1 MDPSLSRQ
9 YTSIKSAIL
18 NVIMSKKE
26 AAARLKI
33 NHMLEESGWRLIDN
47 EEGRANVDVETR
59 LNPGKKLDPTQLGD
73 DFSVA
78 PGGFIDYLLLDENQ
92 KPLAV
97 LEAKREGKS
106 PLDGKEQARDYA
118 NRTHVRYII
127 LSNGNVHYFWDMI
140 EGNPEP
146 ILKLPAPVSLTE
158 SKRYQP
164 NPMAL
169 ANEPVDNKYIAHSQ
183 IPEFDRS
190 PQYQEGGEAQA
201 KYIRDNKLK
210 IMRKYQVDAIHAIQ
224 NAAKQGKKRYLLEM
238 ATGTGKT
245 LTCAAIIKLFLKTG
259 NAKRVLFLVDR
270 IELEK
275 QAQEAFENSLGK
287 DFTVYTYKEHK
298 DDWGAADIVVSTVQS
313 LQTNNRYKEL
323 FSPTDFE
330 LIVSDE
336 AHRSI
341 GGNARAV
348 FEYFVGYRVGLTA
361 TPKGYLKGVADDE
374 ENTQKD
380 FERRQ
385 LLDTYTTFG
394 CDSGQPTFS
403 YSLLDGVNDPDG
415 PYLVNPIVIDAR
427 TDITTK
433 LLSEEGYAVHKV
445 IDDETEVDAVFGAR
459 DFERKFS
466 NEKTNEIL
474 AQTFLDNADVD
485 PITGEIGKSIIFAV
499 SQSHAAKVVNIL
511 NRLAMRRW
519 PGRYQSDFA
528 VQVTSNVTD
537 AQKYTTDF
545 SNNNLRGKTT
555 WLDNYDSS
563 RARVVVTVGMMTTG
577 YDCSDLLNV
586 AFMRPV
592 FSPSDFIQM
601 KGRGT
606 RLHTFR
612 YVDYSDDENVVTT
625 QKNNFKLID
634 FFAVCEYFD
643 EKYDYEA
650 VLALPKRIEGTMTGY
665 APTVVSDP
673 GVVSGPGASY
683 AHGVDLD
690 ELDKLKHQ
698 TTTVIDGQGLRIDR
712 EMFRKFKEDL
722 QNDEEFTTLYDTNRD
737 AALDYLKNKVFD
749 KPNHFM
755 NLEKI
760 RSFFK
765 LDRKLSLG
773 EALDIV
779 MDKIETPKT
788 KPQIIH
794 DAFNDAVLTKEL
806 TDKLTDDIVFHLAY
820 RLFDAYISSPG
831 VQKSIDDQTYGNLD
845 HTNQLSLEEY
855 IQLHQAGVAEP
866 LVTYIKDYVDITKL
880 RG

>member
-1 MDPSLSRQ
+1 MP
-9 YTSIKSAIL
+9 
-18 NVIMSKKE
+18 KKE

-33 NHMLEESGWRLIDN
+33 NKMLEESGWRLLDN
-47 EEGRANVDVETR
+47 ANGRANVDVETR
-59 LNPGKKLDPTQLGD
+59 LNPGKKLDPTELGD
-73 DFSVA
+73 DFA
-78 PGGFIDYLLLDENQ
+78 KAQGGFIDYLLLDDNQ
-92 KPLAV
+92 KPIAV
-97 LEAKREGKS
+97 LEAKREDKS

-127 LSNGNVHYFWDMI
+127 LSNGNVHYLWDMI

-146 ILKLPAPVSLTE
+146 ILKLPTQESLAE
-158 SKRYQP
+158 SKKYQP
-164 NPMAL
+164 NPAAL
-169 ANEPVDNKYIAHSQ
+169 ADEVVDNTYIARSQ
-183 IPEFDRS
+183 IPDFNTS
-190 PQYQEGGEAQA
+190 PQFLAGGETQE
-201 KYIRDNKLK
+201 KYLRDNKLK
-210 IMRKYQVDAIHAIQ
+210 VMRKYQVGAVHAIQ
-224 NAAKQGKKRYLLEM
+224 DAARLGKKRYLLEM

-275 QAQEAFENSLGK
+275 QAQEAFENSLGS

-298 DDWGAADIVVSTVQS
+298 DDWGTADIVVSTVQS
-313 LQTNNRYKEL
+313 LQTNDRYKEL

-330 LIVSDE
+330 LVISDE

-361 TPKGYLKGVADDE
+361 TPKDYLKGAADEDQ
-374 ENTQKD
+374 NTQKD

-385 LLDTYTTFG
+385 LLDTYNAFG
-394 CDSGQPTFS
+394 CESGQPTFS

-433 LLSEEGYAVHKV
+433 LLSEDGYAVHKV
-445 IDDETEVDAVFGAR
+445 IDEETEVDAIFGAR
-459 DFERKFS
+459 DFERKFF
-466 NEKTNEIL
+466 NEKTNEVL
-474 AQTFLDNADVD
+474 AQTFLDNADHD
-485 PITGEIGKSIIFAV
+485 PISGEIGKSIIFAV
-499 SQSHAAKVVNIL
+499 SQAHAAKVVNIL
-511 NRLAMRRW
+511 NKLAMEQW
-519 PGRYQSDFA
+519 PGKYQSDFA
-528 VQVTSNVTD
+528 LQVTSNVTD
-537 AQKYTTDF
+537 AQDYTTNF
-545 SNNNLRGKTT
+545 SNNNLRGKTK
-555 WLDNYDSS
+555 WLENYDSS
-563 RARVVVTVGMMTTG
+563 RTRVVVTVGMMTTG

-606 RLHTFR
+606 RLHSFR
-612 YVDYSDDENVVTT
+612 YIDYTDDENVVLAI
-625 QKNNFKLID
+625 KNNFKLID
-634 FFAVCEYFD
+634 FFAVCQYFD
-643 EKYDYEA
+643 EKFEYDK
-650 VLALPKRIEGTMTGY
+650 VLVLPKRIEGANVTYEPPTIDDTGISDSGNTY
-665 APTVVSDP
+665 ATGIDI
-673 GVVSGPGASY
+673 
-683 AHGVDLD
+683 D
-690 ELDKLKHQ
+690 EFDKLKNQ
-698 TTTVIDGQGLRIDR
+698 TTTIVDGQGMRIDR

-722 QNDEEFTTLYDTNRD
+722 QHDQEFTTLYDNNRD
-737 AALDYLKNKVFD
+737 EALEYLKNKVFD

-779 MDKIETPKT
+779 MDKIEVPKS
-788 KPQIIH
+788 KAEIIH
-794 DAFNDAVLTKEL
+794 DKFNDAVLTKEL
-806 TDKLTDDIVFHLAY
+806 TDKLTDGTIFHLAY
-820 RLFDAYISSPG
+820 QLFDAYISSPP
-831 VQKSIDDQTYGNLD
+831 VQKAIDNQTYGNLD
-845 HTNQLSLEEY
+845 QTNQLSLEEY
-855 IQLHQAGVAEP
+855 IILHQAGVAEP
-866 LVTYIKDYVDITKL
+866 LVNYIKDYVDITKL

>member
-1 MDPSLSRQ
+1 
-9 YTSIKSAIL
+9 
-18 NVIMSKKE
+18 MSKKE

-33 NHMLEESGWRLIDN
+33 NKMLEESGWRLLDEDN
-47 EEGRANVDVETR
+47 LRANVDVETR
-59 LNPGKKLDPTQLGD
+59 LSPGKKIDPTQMGD
-73 DFSVA
+73 DFNEA
-78 PGGFIDYLLLDENQ
+78 QGGFIDYLLLDDNQ
-92 KPLAV
+92 KPIAV
-97 LEAKREGKS
+97 LEAKRESKS
-106 PLDGKEQARDYA
+106 PLDGKEQAREYA
-118 NRTHVRYII
+118 NRTHVRYVI
-127 LSNGNVHYFWDMI
+127 LSNGNVHYLWDMI

-146 ILKLPAPVSLTE
+146 ILKLPTQESLTE

-164 NPMAL
+164 NPGAL
-169 ANEPVDNKYIAHSQ
+169 SDEKVDDTYIAHSQ
-183 IPEFDRS
+183 IPDFDKS
-190 PQYQEGGEAQA
+190 PQYLAGGDTRQN
-201 KYIRDNKLK
+201 YMRDNKLK
-210 IMRKYQVDAIHAIQ
+210 IMRKYQVGAIHAIQ
-224 NAAKQGKKRYLLEM
+224 NAAKEGNKRYLLEM

-275 QAQEAFENSLGK
+275 QAQEAFENSLGS

-298 DDWGAADIVVSTVQS
+298 DDWGTADIVVSTVQS
-313 LQTNNRYKEL
+313 LQTNDKYKKE

-330 LIVSDE
+330 LVISDE

-361 TPKGYLKGVADDE
+361 TPKDYLKNVTNDDQ
-374 ENTQKD
+374 NTLKD

-415 PYLVNPIVIDAR
+415 PYLVNPIIIDAR
-427 TDITTK
+427 TDITTR
-433 LLSEEGYAVHKV
+433 LLSAEGYAVHKV
-445 IDDETEVDAVFGAR
+445 IDEETEVDAIFGAR
-459 DFERKFS
+459 DFERKFF
-466 NEKTNEIL
+466 NEKTNQVL
-474 AQTFLDNADVD
+474 AQTFLDNADAD
-485 PITGEIGKSIIFAV
+485 PISGELGKSIVFAV
-499 SQSHAAKVVNIL
+499 SQPHAAKMTNIL
-511 NRLAMRRW
+511 NRLAMARW
-519 PGRYQSDFA
+519 PGKYQSDFA
-528 VQVTSNVTD
+528 VQITSNVAD
-537 AQKYTTDF
+537 AQEYTTKF
-545 SNNNLRGKTT
+545 SNNNLRGKTN

-563 RARVVVTVGMMTTG
+563 RTRVVITVGMMTTG

-606 RLHTFR
+606 RLHNFR
-612 YVDYSDDENVVTT
+612 YIDYTDDENLITA

-650 VLALPKRIEGTMTGY
+650 ELAVPKKIEGVTTGY
-665 APTVVSDP
+665 APPVVDGSDIVSEP
-673 GVVSGPGASY
+673 GGSY

-690 ELDKLKHQ
+690 ELDKLKSQ
-698 TTTVIDGQGLRIDR
+698 TTTVVDGQGMRIDR
-712 EMFRKFKEDL
+712 EMFRKFKEEL
-722 QNDEEFTTLYDTNRD
+722 QSDEEFTYLYDTNRD
-737 AALDYLKNKVFD
+737 EALDYLKNKIFD

-760 RSFFK
+760 RNFFK

-779 MDKIETPKT
+779 MDQIDQPKS
-788 KPQIIH
+788 KAEIIH
-794 DAFNDAVLTKEL
+794 DKFNDAVITKEL
-806 TDKLTDDIVFHLAY
+806 TDKLTNDNIFHLAY
-820 RLFDAYISSPG
+820 RLFDAYISSPA
-831 VQKSIDDQTYGNLD
+831 VQKAVDDQTYGNLD
-845 HTNQLSLEEY
+845 HTSQLSLEEY
-855 IQLHQAGVAEP
+855 IQLHHAGVAEP
-866 LVTYIKDYVDITKL
+866 LVNYIKDYVDITKL

>member
-1 MDPSLSRQ
+1 MAR
-9 YTSIKSAIL
+9 
-18 NVIMSKKE
+18 KE

-33 NHMLEESGWRLIDN
+33 NKLLEDSGWRLIDGDM
-47 EEGRANVDVETR
+47 GRANVDVETR
-59 LNPGKKLDPTQLGD
+59 LSPGKTIDLHDAGE
-73 DFSVA
+73 DFENIK
-78 PGGFIDYLLLDENQ
+78 GGFVDYLLLDDNQ
-92 KPLAV
+92 KPIAV

-118 NRTHVRYII
+118 NRTHVRYVI
-127 LSNGNVHYFWDMI
+127 LSNGNVHYLWDMT

-146 ILKLPAPVSLTE
+146 ILRFPTSESLNE
-158 SKRYQP
+158 SKKYKP
-164 NPMAL
+164 NPTAL
-169 ANEPVDNKYIAHSQ
+169 AEEPVDDTYIAHSQ
-183 IPEFDRS
+183 IPDFDKS
-190 PQYQEGGEAQA
+190 PQYQEGGESKA

-210 IMRKYQVDAIHAIQ
+210 VMRKYQVGAIHAIQ
-224 NAAKQGKKRYLLEM
+224 SAARAGKKRYLLEM

-275 QAQEAFENSLGK
+275 QAQEAFENSLGS
-287 DFTVYTYKEHK
+287 DFTVYTYKDHK
-298 DDWGAADIVVSTVQS
+298 DDWGTADILVSTVQS
-313 LQTNNRYKEL
+313 LQTNDRYKDV

-330 LIVSDE
+330 LVISDE

-361 TPKGYLKGVADDE
+361 TPKDYLKGVSDDDH
-374 ENTQKD
+374 NTQKD

-385 LLDTYTTFG
+385 LLDTYSAFG
-394 CDSGQPTFS
+394 CESGQPTFS

-415 PYLVNPIVIDAR
+415 PYLVNPIIIDAR

-445 IDDETEVDAVFGAR
+445 IDEETEVDAIFGAR
-459 DFERKFS
+459 DFERKFF
-466 NEKTNEIL
+466 NEKTNEVL

-485 PITGEIGKSIIFAV
+485 PISGEVGKSIIFAV
-499 SQSHAAKVVNIL
+499 SQAHAAKVVNIL
-511 NRLAMRRW
+511 NRLAIERW
-519 PGRYQSDFA
+519 PGKYQSDFA
-528 VQVTSNVTD
+528 VQVTSNVSD
-537 AQKYTTDF
+537 AQEFTTKF
-545 SNNNLRGKTT
+545 TNNNLRGKTN
-555 WLDNYDSS
+555 WLENYDSS
-563 RARVVVTVGMMTTG
+563 RTRVVVTVGMMTTG

-606 RLHTFR
+606 RLHNFR
-612 YVDYSDDENVVTT
+612 YVDYEDNENIISAL
-625 QKNNFKLID
+625 KNNFKLID
-634 FFAVCEYFD
+634 FFAVCEYFN

-650 VLALPKRIEGTMTGY
+650 VLVVPKKIESVTTGY
-665 APTVVSDP
+665 APPTISEP
-673 GVVSGPGASY
+673 GVVSEPGGSY
-683 AHGVDLD
+683 ASGVDIN
-690 ELDKLKHQ
+690 ELDKLKNQ
-698 TTTVIDGQGLRIDR
+698 TTTVVDGQGMRIDR

-722 QNDEEFTTLYDTNRD
+722 QSDKEFTELYDTDREG
-737 AALDYLKNKVFD
+737 ALEYLKNNVFD

-760 RSFFK
+760 RHFFK

-779 MDKIETPKT
+779 MDRIESPKL
-788 KPQIIH
+788 KPEVIH
-794 DAFNDAVLTKEL
+794 DHFNDAVLTKDL
-806 TDKLTDDIVFHLAY
+806 TDKLTNDNTFHLAY
-820 RLFDAYISSPG
+820 RLFDAYISSPD
-831 VQKSIDDQTYGNLD
+831 VQTAIDNQTYGNLD

-855 IQLHQAGVAEP
+855 IQLHHAGVAEP
-866 LVTYIKDYVDITKL
+866 LVGYIKDYVDITKL

>member
-1 MDPSLSRQ
+1 
-9 YTSIKSAIL
+9 
-18 NVIMSKKE
+18 MSKKE

-33 NHMLEESGWRLIDN
+33 NKMLEESGWRLIDSS
-47 EEGRANVDVETR
+47 EGRANVDVETR
-59 LNPGKKLDPTQLGD
+59 LNPGQKVNVLSAGE
-73 DFSVA
+73 DFENIK
-78 PGGFIDYLLLDENQ
+78 GGFVDYLLLDDNQ
-92 KPLAV
+92 KPIAV
-97 LEAKREGKS
+97 LEAKRESKS

-118 NRTHVRYII
+118 NRTHVRYVI
-127 LSNGNVHYFWDMI
+127 LSNGNVHYLWDMT

-146 ILKLPAPVSLTE
+146 ILKLPTPESLIE
-158 SKRYQP
+158 SKKYQP
-164 NPMAL
+164 NPTAL
-169 ANEPVDNKYIAHSQ
+169 ADEPVDDTYIAHSQ
-183 IPEFDRS
+183 IPDFDKS
-190 PQYQEGGEAQA
+190 PQYKAGGEAKA
-201 KYIRDNKLK
+201 KYVRDNKLK
-210 IMRKYQVDAIHAIQ
+210 VMRKYQVGAIHAIQ
-224 NAAKQGKKRYLLEM
+224 DAARTGKKRYLLEM

-275 QAQEAFENSLGK
+275 QAQEAFENSLGS

-298 DDWGAADIVVSTVQS
+298 DDWGTADILVSTVQS
-313 LQTNNRYKEL
+313 LQTNSRYKDL

-330 LIVSDE
+330 LIISDE

-361 TPKGYLKGVADDE
+361 TPKDYLKGVSDE
-374 ENTQKD
+374 DKNTQKD

-385 LLDTYTTFG
+385 LLDTYSAFG
-394 CDSGQPTFS
+394 CESGQPTFS

-445 IDDETEVDAVFGAR
+445 IDEETEVDAIFGAR
-459 DFERKFS
+459 DFERKFF
-466 NEKTNEIL
+466 NEKTNEVL

-485 PITGEIGKSIIFAV
+485 PISGEVGKSIIFAV
-499 SQSHAAKVVNIL
+499 SQVHASKVVNIL
-511 NRLAMRRW
+511 NKLAMERW
-519 PGRYQSDFA
+519 PGKYESDFA
-528 VQVTSNVTD
+528 LQVTSNVTD
-537 AQKYTTDF
+537 AQDYTTKF
-545 SNNNLRGKTT
+545 SNNNLRGKTN

-563 RARVVVTVGMMTTG
+563 RTRVVVTVGMMTTG

-612 YVDYSDDENVVTT
+612 YVDYANDENIVTAA
-625 QKNNFKLID
+625 KNNFKLID

-643 EKYDYEA
+643 NKFEYDK
-650 VLALPKRIEGTMTGY
+650 VLELPKKIQGANVSY
-665 APTVVSDP
+665 APPSLDGSSEVGEP
-673 GVVSGPGASY
+673 GVAY
-683 AHGVDLD
+683 ARGVDIN
-690 ELDKLKHQ
+690 ELDKLKKQ
-698 TTTVIDGQGLRIDR
+698 TTTVIDGQGMRIDR
-712 EMFRKFKEDL
+712 EMFRKFKEEL
-722 QNDEEFTTLYDTNRD
+722 QNDKEFTDLYDENRD
-737 AALDYLKNKVFD
+737 EALDYLKNKVFD
-749 KPNHFM
+749 KPSHFM

-779 MDKIETPKT
+779 MDKIDTPKS
-788 KPQIIH
+788 KAEIIH
-794 DAFNDAVLTKEL
+794 DKFNDAVLTKEL
-806 TDKLTDDIVFHLAY
+806 TDKLTDDTIFHLAY
-820 RLFDAYISSPG
+820 QLFDAYISSPA
-831 VQKSIDDQTYGNLD
+831 VQTAIDDHTYGNLD

-855 IQLHQAGVAEP
+855 IQLHQVGVAEP
-866 LVTYIKDYVDITKL
+866 LITYIKDYVDITKL

>member
-1 MDPSLSRQ
+1 
-9 YTSIKSAIL
+9 
-18 NVIMSKKE
+18 MSKKE

-33 NHMLEESGWRLIDN
+33 NKMLEESGWRLLDQDN
-47 EEGRANVDVETR
+47 LRANVDVETR
-59 LNPGKKLDPTQLGD
+59 LNPGKKLDASQLGD
-73 DFSVA
+73 DFSEA
-78 PGGFIDYLLLDENQ
+78 QGGFIDYLLLDDNQ
-92 KPLAV
+92 KPIAV

-118 NRTHVRYII
+118 NRTHVRYVI
-127 LSNGNVHYFWDMI
+127 LSNGNLHYFWDML

-146 ILKLPAPVSLTE
+146 ILKLPTPESLIE
-158 SKRYQP
+158 SKKYQP
-164 NPMAL
+164 NPAAL
-169 ANEPVDNKYIAHSQ
+169 ADEVVDNTYIAHSQ
-183 IPEFDRS
+183 IPGFDKS
-190 PQYQEGGEAQA
+190 LQYQAGDESRE

-210 IMRKYQVDAIHAIQ
+210 IMRKYQVGAIHAIQ
-224 NAAKQGKKRYLLEM
+224 DAAREGKKRYLLEM

-275 QAQEAFENSLGK
+275 QAQEAFENSLGQ
-287 DFTVYTYKEHK
+287 DFIVYTYKDHK

-313 LQTNNRYKEL
+313 LQTNNRYKDL

-330 LIVSDE
+330 LVISDE

-361 TPKGYLKGVADDE
+361 TPKDYLRGVESDS
-374 ENTQKD
+374 NTQKD

-385 LLDTYTTFG
+385 LLDTYSAFG

-415 PYLVNPIVIDAR
+415 PYLVNPIIVDAR

-445 IDDETEVDAVFGAR
+445 VNEETEIDAIFGAR
-459 DFERKFS
+459 DFERKFF
-466 NEKTNEIL
+466 NEKTNEVL
-474 AQTFLDNADVD
+474 AQTFLDNADFD
-485 PITGEIGKSIIFAV
+485 PISKEMGKSIVFAV
-499 SQSHAAKVVNIL
+499 SQAHAAKMVNIL
-511 NRLAMRRW
+511 NRLAMERW
-519 PGRYQSDFA
+519 PGKYQSDFA
-528 VQVTSNVTD
+528 LQVTSNVAD
-537 AQKYTTDF
+537 AQQYTTKF

-563 RARVVVTVGMMTTG
+563 RTRVVVTVGMMTTG

-612 YVDYSDDENVVTT
+612 YTDYEDGENLITA

-634 FFAVCEYFD
+634 FFAVCEYFN
-643 EKYDYEA
+643 ERYDYEA
-650 VLALPKRIEGTMTGY
+650 VLSVPKIIESAKTGFP
-665 APTVVSDP
+665 PTIIDD
-673 GVVSGPGASY
+673 GGSGSGHTAD
-683 AHGVDLD
+683 VDID
-690 ELDKLKHQ
+690 ELDKLNNK
-698 TTTVIDGQGLRIDR
+698 TTTIVDNQGMRIDR
-712 EMFRKFKEDL
+712 EMFRKFKEEL
-722 QNDEEFTTLYDTNRD
+722 QADKEFTDLYGTDRT
-737 AALDYLKNKVFD
+737 AALDYLKNRVFD

-755 NLEKI
+755 NLDKI

-779 MDKIETPKT
+779 MDQIETPKS
-788 KPQIIH
+788 KSEIIH
-794 DAFNDAVLTKEL
+794 DAFNDAVLTKNL
-806 TDKLTDDIVFHLAY
+806 TNNLIDDKIFHLAY
-820 RLFDAYISSPG
+820 RLFDAYISSTA
-831 VQKSIDDQTYGNLD
+831 VQKAIDEHTYGNLD

-855 IQLHQAGVAEP
+855 IQLHHAGVAEP
-866 LVTYIKDYVDITKL
+866 LVNYITDYIDITKL

>member
-1 MDPSLSRQ
+1 
-9 YTSIKSAIL
+9 
-18 NVIMSKKE
+18 MSKKE

-33 NHMLEESGWRLIDN
+33 NKMLEESGWRLLDN
-47 EEGRANVDVETR
+47 ASGRANVDVETR
-59 LNPGKKLDPTQLGD
+59 LNPGFKVDTIAAGN
-73 DFSVA
+73 DFENIK
-78 PGGFIDYLLLDENQ
+78 GGFIDYLLLDDNQ
-92 KPLAV
+92 KPIAV

-118 NRTHVRYII
+118 NRTHVRYVI

-140 EGNPEP
+140 DGNPEP
-146 ILKLPAPVSLTE
+146 ILKLPTQMSLAE
-158 SKRYQP
+158 SKKYKP
-164 NPMAL
+164 DPAAL
-169 ANEPVDNKYIAHSQ
+169 AGEKVDNTYIARSQ
-183 IPEFDRS
+183 IPEFDKS
-190 PQYQEGGEAQA
+190 PQYLEDGEARE

-210 IMRKYQVDAIHAIQ
+210 IMRKYQVGAVHAIQ
-224 NAAKQGKKRYLLEM
+224 EAARSGKKRYLLEM

-259 NAKRVLFLVDR
+259 NAKRILFLVDR

-275 QAQEAFENSLGK
+275 QAQEAFENTLGQ

-298 DDWGAADIVVSTVQS
+298 DDWGTADIVVSTVQS
-313 LQTNNRYKEL
+313 LQTNDRYKEL

-330 LIVSDE
+330 LVISDE

-361 TPKGYLKGVADDE
+361 TPKDYLKGVTDDDQG
-374 ENTQKD
+374 TQKD

-385 LLDTYTTFG
+385 LLDTYTAFG

-415 PYLVNPIVIDAR
+415 PYLVNPIIIDAR

-433 LLSEEGYAVHKV
+433 LLSEDGYAVHKV
-445 IDDETEVDAVFGAR
+445 VDEETEVDAIFGAR
-459 DFERKFS
+459 DFERKFT
-466 NEKTNEIL
+466 NDKTNEIL
-474 AQTFLDNADVD
+474 AQTFLDNADID
-485 PITGEIGKSIIFAV
+485 PISGELGKSIIFTV
-499 SQSHAAKVVNIL
+499 SQAHASKVVNIL
-511 NRLAMRRW
+511 NKLAMECW
-519 PGRYQSDFA
+519 PGKYQSDFA
-528 VQVTSNVTD
+528 LQITSNVSD
-537 AQKYTTDF
+537 AQQYTTKF
-545 SNNNLRGKTT
+545 SNNNLRGKTN
-555 WLDNYDSS
+555 WLDSYDSS
-563 RARVVVTVGMMTTG
+563 RTRVVVTVGMMTTG

-586 AFMRPV
+586 VFMRPV

-612 YVDYSDDENVVTT
+612 YTDYADDENLITA

-634 FFAVCEYFD
+634 FFAVCEYFN

-650 VLALPKRIEGTMTGY
+650 ALSVPKIIKGVTTGY
-665 APTVVSDP
+665 PPTVVSDP
-673 GVVSGPGASY
+673 GTVSEPGVKYAS
-683 AHGVDLD
+683 GIDIN
-690 ELDKLKHQ
+690 ENDKLNNQ
-698 TTTVIDGQGLRIDR
+698 TSTIIDGQGMRIDR
-712 EMFRKFKEDL
+712 EMFRKFKAEL
-722 QNDEEFTTLYDTNRD
+722 QSDKEFTDLYETNRD
-737 AALDYLKNKVFD
+737 EALDYLKNKVFD

-760 RSFFK
+760 RNFFK

-779 MDKIETPKT
+779 MDQIDAPKS
-788 KPQIIH
+788 KAEIIY
-794 DAFNDAVLTKEL
+794 DKFNDAVITKEL
-806 TDKLTDDIVFHLAY
+806 SDKLTDDTIFHLAY
-820 RLFDAYISSPG
+820 QLFDAYISSSA
-831 VQKSIDDQTYGNLD
+831 VQKAIDERKYGNLD

-855 IQLHQAGVAEP
+855 IKLHHAGLSEP
-866 LVTYIKDYVDITKL
+866 LISYIKDYVDVTKL
-880 RG
+880 RS

>member
-1 MDPSLSRQ
+1 M
-9 YTSIKSAIL
+9 A
-18 NVIMSKKE
+18 KKE

-33 NHMLEESGWRLIDN
+33 NKMLEESGWRLLDSPDQ
-47 EEGRANVDVETR
+47 RANVDVETR
-59 LNPGKKLDPTQLGD
+59 LNPGKKIDLDKIGD
-73 DFSVA
+73 DFA
-78 PGGFIDYLLLDENQ
+78 DIQGGFIDYLLLDDNQ

-127 LSNGNVHYFWDMI
+127 LSNGNVHYLWDML

-146 ILKLPAPVSLTE
+146 ILKLPTQESLAE
-158 SKRYQP
+158 SKKYKP
-164 NPMAL
+164 NPAAL
-169 ANEPVDNKYIAHSQ
+169 AEEIVDDSYIARSQ
-183 IPEFDRS
+183 IPDFDKS
-190 PQYQEGGEAQA
+190 PQYQAGEKTKA
-201 KYIRDNKLK
+201 KYLRDNKLK
-210 IMRKYQVDAIHAIQ
+210 IMRKYQVGAIHAIQ
-224 NAAKQGKKRYLLEM
+224 DAASQGKKRYLLEM
-238 ATGTGKT
+238 ATGTGQT

-275 QAQEAFENSLGK
+275 QAQEAFENSLGS

-298 DDWGAADIVVSTVQS
+298 DDWGTADIVVSTVQS
-313 LQTNNRYKEL
+313 LQTNNRYKDL

-330 LIVSDE
+330 LVISDE

-361 TPKGYLKGVADDE
+361 TPKDYLKGTSDVDK
-374 ENTQKD
+374 NTQKD

-385 LLDTYTTFG
+385 LLDTYSAFG
-394 CDSGQPTFS
+394 CASGQPTFS
-403 YSLLDGVNDPDG
+403 YSLLDGVNDLDG
-415 PYLVNPIVIDAR
+415 PYLVNPIIVDAR

-433 LLSEEGYAVHKV
+433 LLGEEGYAVHKV
-445 IDDETEVDAVFGAR
+445 IDEETEVDAVFGAR
-459 DFERKFS
+459 DFERKFF
-466 NEKTNEIL
+466 NERTNEVL
-474 AQTFLDNADVD
+474 AQTFLDNADND
-485 PITGEIGKSIIFAV
+485 PISGEIGKSIIFAV
-499 SQSHAAKVVNIL
+499 SQAHAAKIVNML
-511 NRLAMRRW
+511 NKLAMDRW
-519 PGRYQSDFA
+519 PSKYQSDFA
-528 VQVTSNVTD
+528 LQVTSNVTD
-537 AQKYTTDF
+537 AQDYTTKF
-545 SNNNLRGKTT
+545 SNNNLRGKTN

-563 RARVVVTVGMMTTG
+563 RTRVVVTVGMMTTG

-606 RLHTFR
+606 RLHNFNYT
-612 YVDYSDDENVVTT
+612 DYSDDGNVISAV
-625 QKNNFKLID
+625 KNNFKLID

-650 VLALPKRIEGTMTGY
+650 VLVVPKKIAGATVTY
-665 APTVVSDP
+665 APPTTGGGGEVSTL
-673 GVVSGPGASY
+673 GGAY
-683 AHGVDLD
+683 ASGVDID
-690 ELDKLKHQ
+690 VNDKLKNQ
-698 TTTVIDGQGLRIDR
+698 TTTIIDGQGMRIDR
-712 EMFRKFKEDL
+712 EMFRKFKEEL
-722 QNDEEFTTLYDTNRD
+722 QSDKEFMVLYNENRD
-737 AALDYLKNKVFD
+737 EALDYLKNKVFD

-755 NLEKI
+755 NLDKI
-760 RSFFK
+760 RNFFK

-779 MDKIETPKT
+779 MDKIEKPKT
-788 KPQIIH
+788 KAEIIH
-794 DAFNDAVLTKEL
+794 DKFNEAVITKDL
-806 TDKLTDDIVFHLAY
+806 TDKLTDDKIFYLAY
-820 RLFDAYISSPG
+820 RLFDAYISSPA
-831 VQKSIDDQTYGNLD
+831 VQDAIDGQTYGNLD

-855 IQLHQAGVAEP
+855 IHLHHAGVAVP
-866 LVTYIKDYVDITKL
+866 LVDYIKDYVDITKL

>member
-1 MDPSLSRQ
+1 
-9 YTSIKSAIL
+9 
-18 NVIMSKKE
+18 MSKKE

-33 NHMLEESGWRLIDN
+33 NKMLEESGWRLLDEDN
-47 EEGRANVDVETR
+47 ARANVDVETR
-59 LNPGKKLDPTQLGD
+59 LNPGKKIDPSTMGD
-73 DFSVA
+73 DFNEA
-78 PGGFIDYLLLDENQ
+78 QGGFIDYLLLDDNQ
-92 KPLAV
+92 KPVAV

-118 NRTHVRYII
+118 NRTHVRYVI
-127 LSNGNVHYFWDMI
+127 LSNGNVHYLWDMI

-146 ILKLPAPVSLTE
+146 VLKLPTPESLTE

-164 NPMAL
+164 NPAAL
-169 ANEPVDNKYIAHSQ
+169 SEEHVDDTYIAHSQ
-183 IPEFDRS
+183 IPDFDKS
-190 PQYQEGGEAQA
+190 PLYQAGGETKE

-210 IMRKYQVDAIHAIQ
+210 IMRKYQVGALHAIQ
-224 NAAKQGKKRYLLEM
+224 DAAKQGKKRYLLEM

-259 NAKRVLFLVDR
+259 NAKRILFLVDR

-275 QAQEAFENSLGK
+275 QAQEAFENSLGS
-287 DFTVYTYKEHK
+287 DFTVYTYKDHK
-298 DDWGAADIVVSTVQS
+298 DNWGTADIVVSTVQS
-313 LQTNNRYKEL
+313 LQSNDKYKKE

-330 LIVSDE
+330 LVISDE

-361 TPKGYLKGVADDE
+361 TPKDYLKNVTDDDQ
-374 ENTQKD
+374 NTLKD

-394 CDSGQPTFS
+394 CESGKPTFS

-415 PYLVNPIVIDAR
+415 PYLVNPIIIDAR

-433 LLSEEGYAVHKV
+433 LLSEKGYAVHKV
-445 IDDETEVDAVFGAR
+445 IDEETEVDAIFGAR
-459 DFERKFS
+459 DFERKFV
-466 NEKTNEIL
+466 NEKTNEVL

-485 PITGEIGKSIIFAV
+485 PISHEIGKSIIFAV
-499 SQSHAAKVVNIL
+499 SQSHAAKIANIL
-511 NRLAMRRW
+511 NKLAMERW
-519 PGRYQSDFA
+519 PGKYQSDFA
-528 VQVTSNVTD
+528 VQITSNVTD
-537 AQKYTTDF
+537 AQDYTTKF
-545 SNNNLRGKTT
+545 SNNNLRGKTN

-563 RARVVVTVGMMTTG
+563 RTRVVITVGMMTTG

-606 RLHTFR
+606 RLHNFR
-612 YVDYSDDENVVTT
+612 YIDYSDDENLVTA

-643 EKYDYEA
+643 KTFKYDE
-650 VLALPKRIEGTMTGY
+650 VLVMPKKIEGATTGY
-665 APTVVSDP
+665 APTIIDTP
-673 GVVSGPGASY
+673 GQVGEPGNSY
-683 AHGVDLD
+683 ARGVDLD
-690 ELDKLKHQ
+690 ELDKLKNQ
-698 TTTVIDGQGLRIDR
+698 TTTIVDGQGMRIDR
-712 EMFRKFKEDL
+712 EMFRKFKEEL
-722 QNDEEFTTLYDTNRD
+722 QSDEEFTYLYDTNRD
-737 AALDYLKNKVFD
+737 EALDYLKNKVFD

-779 MDKIETPKT
+779 MDQIDQPKS
-788 KPQIIH
+788 KAEIIH
-794 DAFNDAVLTKEL
+794 DKFNDAVITKEL
-806 TDKLTDDIVFHLAY
+806 TDKLTDDNIFHLAY
-820 RLFDAYISSPG
+820 RLFDAYISSPAI
-831 VQKSIDDQTYGNLD
+831 QKAIDDQTYGNLD

-855 IQLHQAGVAEP
+855 IQLHHAGVAEP
-866 LVTYIKDYVDITKL
+866 LVSYINDYIDITKL